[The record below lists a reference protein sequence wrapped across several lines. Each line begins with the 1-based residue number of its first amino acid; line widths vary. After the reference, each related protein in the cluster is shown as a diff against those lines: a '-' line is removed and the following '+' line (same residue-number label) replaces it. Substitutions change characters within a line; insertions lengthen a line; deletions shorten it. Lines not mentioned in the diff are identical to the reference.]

1 MRRSHHRRAWLCT
14 AALLITPAG
23 AFAQPPL
30 PSPPSDAAP
39 TEATLIDAEAT
50 DATLIDAAPTQAAP
64 TEATDATL
72 IDAAPTQATLID
84 TAPIDHR
91 ASPLDPAPP
100 PSSTAGRWLPWTLFG
115 LGAAATAS
123 TLVAFRLREQH
134 ATRWN
139 GAACIRPGLTRG
151 RVCPDERDAIRTWDT
166 VLALSGVS
174 AGLLF
179 GGAVLSR
186 SLQGSPAHSG
196 AGRERVGV
204 SECGVSWGQVSCSGR
219 F

>member
-1 MRRSHHRRAWLCT
+1 MRRSHHRRACLCT

-39 TEATLIDAEAT
+39 SEATLIDAAPTDAAPT

-64 TEATDATL
+64 TNAAATDATL
-72 IDAAPTQATLID
+72 IDAAPID
-84 TAPIDHR
+84 QQ

-100 PSSTAGRWLPWTLFG
+100 PSPAAGRWLPWTLFG

-151 RVCPDERDAIRTWDT
+151 SVCPDERDAIRTWDT

-186 SLQGSPAHSG
+186 SLQGSPARSG
-196 AGRERVGV
+196 AGRERAGV